1 MSMPSRTL
9 SALSDIDGLRA
20 LAVSAVV
27 LFHLDIA
34 YFHGGFLG
42 VDIFFV
48 VSGFLITGLI
58 QDRLAV
64 DNFRFRDFY
73 ARRIRRLFP
82 AIYATVGAT
91 LLASWLLLQPSLLQG
106 VAQSGA
112 SAILNAANIFF
123 FLEAGYWDVSS
134 SFKPLLHLWSLGV
147 EEQFYLLWPLLITLL
162 FAARAP
168 LYLSALLGGLGLSL
182 TGWLVYS
189 TSNEP
194 AAFYLL
200 PFRVWQFCVG
210 AIALVIWRQFRG
222 SLFVSQI
229 LRSAGLALCVF
240 SIITLDAG
248 AASAGWTALLPT
260 TGAALVLIAA
270 DSREPS
276 PWLRHPAVQWVGTRS
291 FAIYLAHWPII
302 TLYKTS
308 TLSSLNTLSQF
319 LLGIFSLFTA
329 ALLHRYVE
337 QRFYQRNA
345 AARWDRS
352 TAMILAS
359 GLALL
364 AVLVLVAKFPDE
376 FSTRKVLLTAEAI
389 DTYNQNR
396 FQRVAGSCRIDQ
408 LQNKNRCPEN
418 LVSPILVIGNSHEPD
433 GFHIMS
439 AALGGGREHTLVN
452 FGSINGC
459 DTLRAIDHW
468 AQSDN
473 PDCQGRLNALEQSI
487 TAIPWQAVIL
497 SNRRPTGGGSTG
509 PLPAAVLER
518 KKALINIIATIKAKQ
533 PATKVIVFG
542 DYLST
547 VHDCALLINQYQD
560 MAACSRP
567 HLLEPP
573 HWGGLPDGPL
583 GEDLAEISDDFFN
596 KMALLCASG
605 EIDSCEVTTP
615 EGHPIAMDQH
625 HLTFEFA
632 TYIGQKLKAENPD
645 WLKELRE

>member
-1 MSMPSRTL
+1 MNMPSRTL

-58 QDRLAV
+58 EDKLAV

-112 SAILNAANIFF
+112 SAILHAANIFF

-147 EEQFYLLWPLLITLL
+147 EEQFYLLWPLLVTLL
-162 FAARAP
+162 FA
-168 LYLSALLGGLGLSL
+168 LSAPIYVSTLAGILGLSL
-182 TGWLVYS
+182 TGWLAYS
-189 TSNEP
+189 LSNEP

-200 PFRVWQFCVG
+200 PFRVWQFCAG
-210 AIALVIWRQFRG
+210 AMALRIWRQYRG
-222 SLFVSQI
+222 SLFVTQV
-229 LRSAGLALCVF
+229 LRSTGLALCVF
-240 SIITLDAG
+240 GIITIDAG
-248 AASAGWTALLPT
+248 SASAGWSAVIPT

-291 FAIYLAHWPII
+291 FAIYLTHWPII
-302 TLYKTS
+302 TLYKTT
-308 TLSSLNTLSQF
+308 TLSSLNTLTQF

-337 QRFYQRNA
+337 QRFYQRNT

-352 TAMILAS
+352 TAMILAN

-364 AVLVLVAKFPDE
+364 AILVLVAKFPDE
-376 FSTRKVLLTAEAI
+376 LSTRKVLLTAEVIEA
-389 DTYNQNR
+389 YKQNR

-408 LQNKNRCPEN
+408 LQNKNRCPAN

-439 AALGGGREHTLVN
+439 AALAGGREHTLVN

-459 DTLRAIDHW
+459 DTLRAIDNW

-473 PDCQGRLNALEQSI
+473 PVCQGRIEALEKSI
-487 TAIPWQAVIL
+487 NTIPWQAVIL
-497 SNRRPTGGGSTG
+497 SNRRPAGGWSTG
-509 PLPAAVLER
+509 PLSAAVLER
-518 KKALINIIATIKAKQ
+518 KKALINIIATIKANQ

-547 VHDCALLINQYQD
+547 VHDCALLINRYED
-560 MAACSRP
+560 FAACSRP

-573 HWGGLPDGPL
+573 PWGGFPEGPF
-583 GEDLAEISDDFFN
+583 GADLAEISDDFFD
-596 KMALLCASG
+596 KMALLCASE
-605 EIDSCEVTTP
+605 EIDSCEVITP
-615 EGHPIAMDQH
+615 EGHPIAMDRH
-625 HLTFEFA
+625 HLTYEFA

-645 WLKELRE
+645 WLKGLRD